1 MKGGWVSDDGDD
13 LAFSVGDVWRFAC
26 LRIDV
31 YWRYLFRLENVPAGQ
46 PPFWGHWMGS
56 MSELN
61 VLIEQ
66 MVLDIGTQAFQLD
79 DPRLRMFL
87 NWLAAHSGRLKA
99 LTGNVLDMD
108 IAVLRG
114 SDMQEGFK
122 SALKTWLESLP
133 AQGMLWEYRT
143 ISVEIVWWRN
153 LDPVRLK
160 MIAESEAGQ

>member
-31 YWRYLFRLENVPAGQ
+31 YWRYLFRLENVPARQ
-46 PPFWGHWMGS
+46 WMGS

-61 VLIEQ
+61 VLIDQ
-66 MVLDIGTQAFQLD
+66 MVLDIGTHVFQLD
-79 DPRLRMFL
+79 DQRLRMFL
-87 NWLAAHSGRLKA
+87 HWLAAHSGSMKVLA
-99 LTGNVLDMD
+99 GNVFDMD

-114 SDMQEGFK
+114 TDLQEGFK

-133 AQGMLWEYRT
+133 VQGMLWEYRT
-143 ISVEIVWWRN
+143 ISFEVAWWRN

-160 MIAESEAGQ
+160 MIVESEIG

>member
-1 MKGGWVSDDGDD
+1 
-13 LAFSVGDVWRFAC
+13 
-26 LRIDV
+26 
-31 YWRYLFRLENVPAGQ
+31 
-46 PPFWGHWMGS
+46 MGS

-66 MVLDIGTQAFQLD
+66 MVLDIGTQVFQLD
-79 DPRLRMFL
+79 DQRLRMFL
-87 NWLAAHSGRLKA
+87 NWLTAHSGSMKILA
-99 LTGNVLDMD
+99 VNVLDMN

-114 SDMQEGFK
+114 SDMQEQFK
-122 SALKTWLESLP
+122 SALNTWLESLP

-160 MIAESEAGQ
+160 MIVESEAGQ

>member
-1 MKGGWVSDDGDD
+1 MKGGWVSDDSDD
-13 LAFSVGDVWRFAC
+13 VAFSIGGVWRFAC

-31 YWRYLFRLENVPAGQ
+31 HWRYLFRLENVPARQ
-46 PPFWGHWMGS
+46 WMGS

-66 MVLDIGTQAFQLD
+66 MVLDIVIQAYQLD
-79 DPRLRMFL
+79 DLRLRMFL
-87 NWLAAHSGRLKA
+87 NWLAAHSGSMKVLA
-99 LTGNVLDMD
+99 GNVFDMD
-108 IAVLRG
+108 IAMLRG
-114 SDMQEGFK
+114 TDLQEGFK

-143 ISVEIVWWRN
+143 ISFEIAWWRN

-160 MIAESEAGQ
+160 MIVESEAGH

>member
-31 YWRYLFRLENVPAGQ
+31 YWRYLFRLENVPARQ
-46 PPFWGHWMGS
+46 WMGS

-61 VLIEQ
+61 VLIDQ
-66 MVLDIGTQAFQLD
+66 MVLDIGTHVFQLD

-87 NWLAAHSGRLKA
+87 NWLAAHSGSMKVLA
-99 LTGNVLDMD
+99 GNVFDMD

-114 SDMQEGFK
+114 IDLQEGFK
-122 SALKTWLESLP
+122 SALKNWLESLP

-143 ISVEIVWWRN
+143 ISFEIAWWRN

-160 MIAESEAGQ
+160 MIVESETGQ

>member
-31 YWRYLFRLENVPAGQ
+31 YWRYLFRLENVPARQ
-46 PPFWGHWMGS
+46 WMGS

-61 VLIEQ
+61 VLIDQ
-66 MVLDIGTQAFQLD
+66 MVLDIGTHVFQLD

-87 NWLAAHSGRLKA
+87 NWLAAHSGSMKV

-143 ISVEIVWWRN
+143 ISFEIAWWRN

-160 MIAESEAGQ
+160 MIVESETG

>member
-31 YWRYLFRLENVPAGQ
+31 YWRYLFRLENVPARQ
-46 PPFWGHWMGS
+46 WMGS

-61 VLIEQ
+61 VLIDQ
-66 MVLDIGTQAFQLD
+66 MVLDIGTQVFQLD
-79 DPRLRMFL
+79 DQRLRMFL
-87 NWLAAHSGRLKA
+87 NWLAAHSGSMKV
-99 LTGNVLDMD
+99 LTGNVLDMEV
-108 IAVLRG
+108 AVLRRT
-114 SDMQEGFK
+114 DMQEGFK

-143 ISVEIVWWRN
+143 ISFEIVWWRN

-160 MIAESEAGQ
+160 MIVESETG

>member
-31 YWRYLFRLENVPAGQ
+31 YWRYLFRLENVPARQ
-46 PPFWGHWMGS
+46 WMGS

-61 VLIEQ
+61 VLIDQ
-66 MVLDIGTQAFQLD
+66 MVLDIGTHVFQLD

-87 NWLAAHSGRLKA
+87 NWLAAHSGSMKVLA
-99 LTGNVLDMD
+99 GNVLDMD

-143 ISVEIVWWRN
+143 ISFEIAWWRN

-160 MIAESEAGQ
+160 MIVESETGQ

>member
-31 YWRYLFRLENVPAGQ
+31 YWRYLFRLENVPARQ
-46 PPFWGHWMGS
+46 WMGS

-61 VLIEQ
+61 VLIDQ
-66 MVLDIGTQAFQLD
+66 MVLDIGTHVFQLD

-87 NWLAAHSGRLKA
+87 NWLAAHSGSMKVLA
-99 LTGNVLDMD
+99 GNVLDMD

-114 SDMQEGFK
+114 TDLQEGFK

-143 ISVEIVWWRN
+143 ISFEIAWWRN

-160 MIAESEAGQ
+160 MIVESETGQ

>member
-31 YWRYLFRLENVPAGQ
+31 YWRYLFRLENVPARQ
-46 PPFWGHWMGS
+46 WMGS

-61 VLIEQ
+61 VLIDQ
-66 MVLDIGTQAFQLD
+66 MVLDIGTHVFQLD

-87 NWLAAHSGRLKA
+87 NWLAAHSGSMKVLA
-99 LTGNVLDMD
+99 GNVLDMD

-114 SDMQEGFK
+114 TDLQEGFK

-143 ISVEIVWWRN
+143 ISFEIAWWHN

-160 MIAESEAGQ
+160 MIVESETG

>member
-31 YWRYLFRLENVPAGQ
+31 YWRYLFRLENVPARQ
-46 PPFWGHWMGS
+46 WMGS

-61 VLIEQ
+61 VLIDQ
-66 MVLDIGTQAFQLD
+66 MILDIATQAYQLD
-79 DPRLRMFL
+79 DLRLRMFL
-87 NWLAAHSGRLKA
+87 NWLAAHSGSMKV

-114 SDMQEGFK
+114 TDLQEGFK

-143 ISVEIVWWRN
+143 ISFEIAWWRN

-160 MIAESEAGQ
+160 MIVESETGQ

>member
-1 MKGGWVSDDGDD
+1 MKGGWVSDDSDD
-13 LAFSVGDVWRFAC
+13 VAFSIGGVWRFAC
-26 LRIDV
+26 LRINL

-46 PPFWGHWMGS
+46 WMGS

-61 VLIEQ
+61 VLIDQ
-66 MVLDIGTQAFQLD
+66 MVLDIGTQVFQLD
-79 DPRLRMFL
+79 DKRLQMFL
-87 NWLAAHSGRLKA
+87 NWLAAHSGSMKVLA
-99 LTGNVLDMD
+99 GNVFDMD

-114 SDMQEGFK
+114 TDLQEGFK

-143 ISVEIVWWRN
+143 ISFEIAWWRN

-160 MIAESEAGQ
+160 MIVESETGQ

>member
-31 YWRYLFRLENVPAGQ
+31 YWRYLFRLENVPARQ
-46 PPFWGHWMGS
+46 WMGS

-61 VLIEQ
+61 VLIDQ
-66 MVLDIGTQAFQLD
+66 MVLDIGTHVFQLD

-87 NWLAAHSGRLKA
+87 NWLAAHSGSMKVLA
-99 LTGNVLDMD
+99 GNVLDMD

-114 SDMQEGFK
+114 TDLQEGFK

-143 ISVEIVWWRN
+143 ISFEIAWWRN

-160 MIAESEAGQ
+160 MIVESETG

>member
-1 MKGGWVSDDGDD
+1 
-13 LAFSVGDVWRFAC
+13 
-26 LRIDV
+26 
-31 YWRYLFRLENVPAGQ
+31 
-46 PPFWGHWMGS
+46 MGS

-66 MVLDIGTQAFQLD
+66 MVSDIGTQVFQLD
-79 DPRLRMFL
+79 DLRLRMFL
-87 NWLAAHSGRLKA
+87 NWLTAHSGTMKVSI
-99 LTGNVLDMD
+99 GNFLDLD
-108 IAVLRG
+108 LAVLRG

-122 SALKTWLESLP
+122 SALKTWLESLS

-160 MIAESEAGQ
+160 MIVQSEAGQ

>member
-1 MKGGWVSDDGDD
+1 MKGGWVSDDSDD
-13 LAFSVGDVWRFAC
+13 VAFSVVGVWRFAC

-31 YWRYLFRLENVPAGQ
+31 YWRYLFRLENVPARQ
-46 PPFWGHWMGS
+46 WMGS

-61 VLIEQ
+61 VLIDQ
-66 MVLDIGTQAFQLD
+66 MVLDIVTQAYQLD
-79 DPRLRMFL
+79 DQRLRMFL
-87 NWLAAHSGRLKA
+87 NWLAAHSGSMKV
-99 LTGNVLDMD
+99 LTGNVLDMEV
-108 IAVLRG
+108 AVLRG

-143 ISVEIVWWRN
+143 ISLEIAWWRN

-160 MIAESEAGQ
+160 IIVESETGQ

>member
-31 YWRYLFRLENVPAGQ
+31 YWRYLFRLENVPARQ
-46 PPFWGHWMGS
+46 WMGS

-61 VLIEQ
+61 VLIDQ
-66 MVLDIGTQAFQLD
+66 MVLDIGTHVFQLD

-87 NWLAAHSGRLKA
+87 NWLAAHSGSMKVI
-99 LTGNVLDMD
+99 TGKVLDMD

-122 SALKTWLESLP
+122 SALKTSLESLP

-143 ISVEIVWWRN
+143 ISFEIAWWRN

-160 MIAESEAGQ
+160 MIVESETGQ

>member
-1 MKGGWVSDDGDD
+1 MKGGWVSDDNNDV
-13 LAFSVGDVWRFAC
+13 AFSVGSVWRFAC
-26 LRIDV
+26 LRIDL

-46 PPFWGHWMGS
+46 WMGS

-61 VLIEQ
+61 GLIEQ
-66 MVLDIGTQAFQLD
+66 MVLDIGTHTFQLD
-79 DPRLRMFL
+79 DLRLRMFL
-87 NWLAAHSGRLKA
+87 NWLAAHRGSMKV

-114 SDMQEGFK
+114 TDLQEGFK
-122 SALKTWLESLP
+122 AALKTWLESLP

-143 ISVEIVWWRN
+143 ISFEIAWWRN

-160 MIAESEAGQ
+160 MIVESETG

>member
-1 MKGGWVSDDGDD
+1 MKGGWVSDDSDD
-13 LAFSVGDVWRFAC
+13 VAFSVGGVWRFAC

-46 PPFWGHWMGS
+46 WMGS

-61 VLIEQ
+61 GLIDQ
-66 MVLDIGTQAFQLD
+66 MVLDIGTQVFQLD
-79 DPRLRMFL
+79 DQRLRMFL
-87 NWLAAHSGRLKA
+87 NWLAAHSGSIKVLA
-99 LTGNVLDMD
+99 GNVFDMD
-108 IAVLRG
+108 MAVLRG
-114 SDMQEGFK
+114 TDLQEGIK

-143 ISVEIVWWRN
+143 ISFEIAWWRN

-160 MIAESEAGQ
+160 MIVESETG

>member
-1 MKGGWVSDDGDD
+1 MKGGWVSDDSDD
-13 LAFSVGDVWRFAC
+13 VAFSIGGVWRFAC

-31 YWRYLFRLENVPAGQ
+31 YWRYLFRLENVPARQ
-46 PPFWGHWMGS
+46 WMGS

-61 VLIEQ
+61 VLIDQ
-66 MVLDIGTQAFQLD
+66 MVLDIGTHVFQLD

-87 NWLAAHSGRLKA
+87 NWLAAHSGSMKVLAR
-99 LTGNVLDMD
+99 NVFDMD

-143 ISVEIVWWRN
+143 ISFEIAWWRN
-153 LDPVRLK
+153 LDTVRLK
-160 MIAESEAGQ
+160 MIMESETGQ

>member
-1 MKGGWVSDDGDD
+1 MNGGRGSDDSDD
-13 LAFSVGDVWRFAC
+13 VAFSVGGVWRFAC

-31 YWRYLFRLENVPAGQ
+31 YWRYLFRLENVPARQ
-46 PPFWGHWMGS
+46 WMGS
-56 MSELN
+56 MSQLN
-61 VLIEQ
+61 VLIDQ
-66 MVLDIGTQAFQLD
+66 MVLDIGTHVFQLD

-87 NWLAAHSGRLKA
+87 NWLAAHSGSMKVLA
-99 LTGNVLDMD
+99 GNVFDMD

-114 SDMQEGFK
+114 TDLQEGFK

-143 ISVEIVWWRN
+143 ISFEIAWWRN

-160 MIAESEAGQ
+160 MIVESETGQ

>member
-1 MKGGWVSDDGDD
+1 MKGGWVSDDSDD
-13 LAFSVGDVWRFAC
+13 VAFSVGGVWRFAC

-46 PPFWGHWMGS
+46 WMGS

-61 VLIEQ
+61 GLIDQ
-66 MVLDIGTQAFQLD
+66 MVLDIGTQVFQLD
-79 DPRLRMFL
+79 DQRLRMFL
-87 NWLAAHSGRLKA
+87 NWLAAHSGGMKVLA
-99 LTGNVLDMD
+99 GNVFDMD
-108 IAVLRG
+108 LAVLRG
-114 SDMQEGFK
+114 TDLQEGIK

-143 ISVEIVWWRN
+143 ISFEIAWWRN

-160 MIAESEAGQ
+160 MIVESETG

>member
-1 MKGGWVSDDGDD
+1 
-13 LAFSVGDVWRFAC
+13 
-26 LRIDV
+26 
-31 YWRYLFRLENVPAGQ
+31 
-46 PPFWGHWMGS
+46 

-66 MVLDIGTQAFQLD
+66 MVLDIGTQMYQLD
-79 DPRLRMFL
+79 DLRLRMFL

-99 LTGNVLDMD
+99 ITGNVLDLD

-160 MIAESEAGQ
+160 MIVESEAGQ

>member
-1 MKGGWVSDDGDD
+1 
-13 LAFSVGDVWRFAC
+13 
-26 LRIDV
+26 
-31 YWRYLFRLENVPAGQ
+31 
-46 PPFWGHWMGS
+46 

-66 MVLDIGTQAFQLD
+66 MVLDIGTQVYQLD
-79 DPRLRMFL
+79 DLRLRMFL

-99 LTGNVLDMD
+99 IAGNVLDMD

-122 SALKTWLESLP
+122 SALKTWLASLP
-133 AQGMLWEYRT
+133 AEGMLWEYRT

-160 MIAESEAGQ
+160 MIVESEAGQ

>member
-1 MKGGWVSDDGDD
+1 MKGGWVSDGNHDFT
-13 LAFSVGDVWRFAC
+13 FSIGGMWRFAC

-31 YWRYLFRLENVPAGQ
+31 YWRYLFRLENVPARQ
-46 PPFWGHWMGS
+46 WMGS

-61 VLIEQ
+61 VLIDQ
-66 MVLDIGTQAFQLD
+66 MVLDIGTQVFQLD
-79 DPRLRMFL
+79 DQRLRMFL
-87 NWLAAHSGRLKA
+87 NWLAAHSGSMKV
-99 LTGNVLDMD
+99 LTGNVLDLD

-114 SDMQEGFK
+114 TDLQEGFK

-143 ISVEIVWWRN
+143 ISFEIAWWRN

-160 MIAESEAGQ
+160 MIVESETG

>member
-1 MKGGWVSDDGDD
+1 MKGGWVSDDSDD
-13 LAFSVGDVWRFAC
+13 VAFSVGGVWRFTC
-26 LRIDV
+26 LRIDL
-31 YWRYLFRLENVPAGQ
+31 YWRYLFRLENVPARQ
-46 PPFWGHWMGS
+46 WMGS

-61 VLIEQ
+61 VLIDQ
-66 MVLDIGTQAFQLD
+66 MVLDIGTQVFQLD
-79 DPRLRMFL
+79 DQRLRMFL
-87 NWLAAHSGRLKA
+87 NWLAAHSGSMKV

-143 ISVEIVWWRN
+143 ISFEIAWWRN

-160 MIAESEAGQ
+160 MIVESETG

>member
-31 YWRYLFRLENVPAGQ
+31 YWRYLFRLENVPARQ
-46 PPFWGHWMGS
+46 WMGS

-61 VLIEQ
+61 VLIDQ
-66 MVLDIGTQAFQLD
+66 MVLDIGTHVFQLD

-87 NWLAAHSGRLKA
+87 NWLAAHSGSMKVLA
-99 LTGNVLDMD
+99 GNVLDMD

-114 SDMQEGFK
+114 TDLQEGFK

-143 ISVEIVWWRN
+143 ISFEIAWWRN
-153 LDPVRLK
+153 LDPARLK
-160 MIAESEAGQ
+160 MIVESETG